1 MKSRKSFPT
10 KNILAKREEN
20 VMIYIKVSFSKK
32 EFYDQAPKCQY
43 GRLFGS
49 DSPCR

>member
-1 MKSRKSFPT
+1 MKASKSFST
-10 KNILAKREEN
+10 KNVVAKYEEN
-20 VMIYIKVSFSKK
+20 VMIYIKVSFSKR

-49 DSPCR
+49 DSSCC